1 MTKEEVFEELLAK
14 RSAADKGSP
23 SDEFGQPVWHE
34 AEGLDVEQLK
44 IGTKSGLA
52 HFTDNS

>member
-44 IGTKSGLA
+44 IGTKSGLCST
-52 HFTDNS
+52 FY